1 MFMLHNLGKMKQ
13 WIWLISLYLADFI
26 TAEQGTSDQIAV
38 VLREEWLS
46 RNLAEGEL
54 KQFHEEDAVSDYDI
68 KILLEE
74 KRGLPKSNNFTII
87 RGLLKNEKNTKILL
101 PENLDEFVDFL
112 SVQFN
117 TTVFDKNDQVQL
129 INKRDQGK
137 VEFYLMVPWQ
147 ALPIPDLNPKQKST
161 IKR

>member
-1 MFMLHNLGKMKQ
+1 MLCLGKMKH
-13 WIWLISLYLADFI
+13 WIWIIFLYLVDFI
-26 TAEQGTSDQIAV
+26 TAEQGTSDQISL

-54 KQFHEEDAVSDYDI
+54 KQFHEEDVVSDYDI

-74 KRGLPKSNNFTII
+74 KRGLPKKNNFTII
-87 RGLLKNEKNTKILL
+87 RGLLKNEKNEILL
-101 PENLDEFVDFL
+101 PENLYEFVNFL

-117 TTVFDKNDQVQL
+117 TTVFDKSYQVQL
-129 INKRDQGK
+129 TNKRDQGK
-137 VEFYLMVPWQ
+137 VEFSLMVPWQ

>member
-1 MFMLHNLGKMKQ
+1 MLCLGKMKH
-13 WIWLISLYLADFI
+13 WIWIIFLYLVDFI
-26 TAEQGTSDQIAV
+26 TAEQGTSDQISL

-54 KQFHEEDAVSDYDI
+54 KQFHEEDVVSDYDI

-74 KRGLPKSNNFTII
+74 KRGLPKKNNFTII
-87 RGLLKNEKNTKILL
+87 RGLLKNEKNEILL
-101 PENLDEFVDFL
+101 PENLYEFVNFL

-117 TTVFDKNDQVQL
+117 TTVFDKSYQVQMT
-129 INKRDQGK
+129 NKRDQGK
-137 VEFYLMVPWQ
+137 VEFSLMVPWQ

-161 IKR
+161 NK